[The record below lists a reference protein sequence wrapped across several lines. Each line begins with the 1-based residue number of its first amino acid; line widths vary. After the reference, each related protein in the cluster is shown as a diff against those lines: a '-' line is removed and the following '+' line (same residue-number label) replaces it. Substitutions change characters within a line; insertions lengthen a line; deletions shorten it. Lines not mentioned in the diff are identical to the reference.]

1 MTMSLSQ
8 SGLSLKQNNRSHT
21 RLVFLFKPLLWGKRS
36 DITTV
41 MSGLSHAGNGTLQYY
56 TCSTTHWHVSPTDPR
71 AHMPYCRGSRL
82 VHAWFTREI
91 KDGKKRGGGA
101 KGSLR
106 RGKNDKM
113 NGMRENWNF
122 FPKEDR
128 TLVIMYFTALHLTSR
143 EVRTGMNPN
152 VDYSS
157 NVFLQKIY
165 LLLSISISW
174 WKRKAPALFNSP
186 FQT

>member
-1 MTMSLSQ
+1 ME
-8 SGLSLKQNNRSHT
+8 R
-21 RLVFLFKPLLWGKRS
+21 
-36 DITTV
+36 
-41 MSGLSHAGNGTLQYY
+41 
-56 TCSTTHWHVSPTDPR
+56 
-71 AHMPYCRGSRL
+71 
-82 VHAWFTREI
+82 RE
-91 KDGKKRGGGA
+91 GGA

-157 NVFLQKIY
+157 NVFLQKLY

-174 WKRKAPALFNSP
+174 WKRKAPTLFNSP